1 LAKESVVVDRRSIE
15 QVETWS
21 RASAG
26 EPVASIAPYRS
37 RLVSEV
43 RAGERKRG
51 RLALVVVLLV
61 VLNAVRCL
69 CVLCLAQTLRFAHL
83 GDPFHLCNS
92 LAVAR
97 GLPLGTLHSRG
108 AQVSDKGRIIFPL
121 SPHRGVTLPLYAQ
134 LAESNRICVFSNV
147 HEPDLFRRYRY
158 SYLQNAA
165 ICSRQNAYC
174 GILYSPPIPGSSRQ
188 QGPERAGA
196 TVAQP
201 DASLIPEL

>member
-1 LAKESVVVDRRSIE
+1 VHRTLAKRWCLAPLYAGSPPRRVLVAVADAAPPPPLAKESVVVDRRSIE

-147 HEPDLFRRYRY
+147 HEPDLFRR
-158 SYLQNAA
+158 
-165 ICSRQNAYC
+165 
-174 GILYSPPIPGSSRQ
+174 
-188 QGPERAGA
+188 
-196 TVAQP
+196 
-201 DASLIPEL
+201 